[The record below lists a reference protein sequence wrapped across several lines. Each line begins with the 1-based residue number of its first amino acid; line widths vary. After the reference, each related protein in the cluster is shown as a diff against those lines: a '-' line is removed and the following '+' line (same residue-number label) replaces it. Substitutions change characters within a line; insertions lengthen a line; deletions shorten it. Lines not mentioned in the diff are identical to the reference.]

1 MEARTIVMLGERLT
15 LVSGCLT
22 PVYPTTPCL
31 TTGARQVGEGIM
43 VKRRGQPHLPRPYD
57 KVRVGQT

>member
-1 MEARTIVMLGERLT
+1 MLGERLT